1 MITKLYGVTLS
12 DLGIQGYASGTQSVP
27 HTGLYE
33 VNERGNEMIVT
44 PEGHILMPLT
54 KGTGVINA
62 DMTANLMAAAK
73 TGVMPQSYLVDPSIP
88 QINRSITIT
97 NHYDSLL
104 TVNGDVSKDTLPE
117 LQTILKESYKYTTQQ
132 LSKEFSLL
140 GHR

>member
-1 MITKLYGVTLS
+1 
-12 DLGIQGYASGTQSVP
+12 
-27 HTGLYE
+27 
-33 VNERGNEMIVT
+33 
-44 PEGHILMPLT
+44 
-54 KGTGVINA
+54 
-62 DMTANLMAAAK
+62 MAAAK
-73 TGVMPQSYLVDPSIP
+73 TGAMPQSYLVDPSIP
-88 QINRSITIT
+88 QMNRSITIT

>member
-1 MITKLYGVTLS
+1 
-12 DLGIQGYASGTQSVP
+12 
-27 HTGLYE
+27 
-33 VNERGNEMIVT
+33 
-44 PEGHILMPLT
+44 MPLT